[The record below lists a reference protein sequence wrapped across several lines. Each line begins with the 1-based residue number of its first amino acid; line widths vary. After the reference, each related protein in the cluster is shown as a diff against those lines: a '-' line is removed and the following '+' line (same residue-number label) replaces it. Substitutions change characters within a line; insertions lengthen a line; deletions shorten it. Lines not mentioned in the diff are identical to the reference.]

1 MIYNLPRKKAK
12 FEETWVLNESPDWKN
27 LFSAF
32 YTGDLVNLRSVV
44 SIKFI
49 SNNVEFDSIRITSS

>member
-12 FEETWVLNESPDWKN
+12 FEETWVLNESPDWRN
-27 LFSAF
+27 FCNTFNTFGSESA
-32 YTGDLVNLRSVV
+32 V

-49 SNNVEFDSIRITSS
+49 SNNTEFDSIKASWN